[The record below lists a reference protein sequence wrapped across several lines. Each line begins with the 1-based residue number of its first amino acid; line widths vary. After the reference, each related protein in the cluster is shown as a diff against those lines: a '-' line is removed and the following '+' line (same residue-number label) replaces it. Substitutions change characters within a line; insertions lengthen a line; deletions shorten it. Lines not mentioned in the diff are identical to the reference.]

1 MPRAMKTGSFAFIKK
16 PLLPGFSQT
25 MQQPTPQDAL
35 RSPFGE
41 TLLSSPTYVFF
52 YTYKLALE

>member
-1 MPRAMKTGSFAFIKK
+1 MDSLGLEGRQLRLYKKT
-16 PLLPGFSQT
+16 LLPGFSQT

-52 YTYKLALE
+52 YTYKSVW